1 MNFLQWKYL
10 IKWLIIK
17 ELRVHGIMKT
27 VKLIFLVATIVLF
40 YSCEEERNE
49 PPGYTANDLKGK
61 WIYSQNGTLSGNYAL
76 TESYTHRPGCSSDY
90 LQFNENSKF
99 YNVKYRADC
108 IPDTI
113 AKGTYA
119 VNRTILTLTGDT
131 ETEELAVRILGQTGE
146 LWLSAANSELNI
158 FTKQ

>member
-1 MNFLQWKYL
+1 M
-10 IKWLIIK
+10 
-17 ELRVHGIMKT
+17 
-27 VKLIFLVATIVLF
+27 
-40 YSCEEERNE
+40 
-49 PPGYTANDLKGK
+49 
-61 WIYSQNGTLSGNYAL
+61 
-76 TESYTHRPGCSSDY
+76 
-90 LQFNENSKF
+90 QFNENGKF
-99 YNVKYRADC
+99 YNVKHRADC

-119 VNRTILTLTGDT
+119 VNHILTLTGDT